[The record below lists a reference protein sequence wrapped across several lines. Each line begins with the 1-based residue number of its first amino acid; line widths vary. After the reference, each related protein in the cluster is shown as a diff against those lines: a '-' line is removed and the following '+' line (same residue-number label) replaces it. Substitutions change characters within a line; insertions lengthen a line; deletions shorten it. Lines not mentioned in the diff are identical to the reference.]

1 MSWVMIISDSWISG
15 TDDARERAEFHVD
28 QGEPD
33 VRIMEIEADVSPYDF
48 VISDDVTLTTWEDE
62 DTDTIFISTSN
73 IRKHLGISVRKS
85 QSSEWFAVGRIP
97 AELIV
102 AKYDYCMRYIW

>member
-1 MSWVMIISDSWISG
+1 MSWVMIMSDSWISG

-33 VRIMEIEADVSPYDF
+33 VRIMEIEADVSPDAY
-48 VISDDVTLTTWEDE
+48 VISDDVTLTTWDDE
-62 DTDTIFISTSN
+62 DTGTMFISTSN
-73 IRKHLGISVRKS
+73 IRKHLGISVRKT

-102 AKYDYCMRYIW
+102 AKYDYRMRYIW